1 VDKGARLDELPEDN
15 VALQFEH
22 YVA

>member
-1 VDKGARLDELPEDN
+1 MDERARLDELPEDD
-15 VALQFEH
+15 VTLQLEH